1 MAKLATFTALIIGQF
16 FFFGQRALKA
26 KTNAEMAL
34 DKVVKL
40 KALMDNYKLAG
51 RMLGL

>member
-1 MAKLATFTALIIGQF
+1 
-16 FFFGQRALKA
+16 
-26 KTNAEMAL
+26 MAL

-51 RMLGL
+51 RVLGLREKLKQT